1 MNRPKISGYSR
12 VETAKKMVDSLA
24 FQDLRVHFFTGKA
37 VLLSGSGKDKKY
49 TYRSQ

>member
-24 FQDLRVHFFTGKA
+24 FQDLRVHFCILRRPAAAGA
-37 VLLSGSGKDKKY
+37 VANGS
-49 TYRSQ
+49 